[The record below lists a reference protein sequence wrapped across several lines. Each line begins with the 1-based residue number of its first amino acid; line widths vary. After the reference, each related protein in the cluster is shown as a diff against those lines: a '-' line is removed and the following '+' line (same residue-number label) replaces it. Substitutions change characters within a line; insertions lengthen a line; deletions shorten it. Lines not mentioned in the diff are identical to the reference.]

1 MVIIDVLRA
10 FTTAAFAFDR
20 GAEEIFLVSTV
31 GEAFELRQQY
41 PDLLLAGET
50 NGYPVEGFDL
60 PNSPSAISRLDLRH
74 QRLVLRTTAG
84 SQGAVLAAHAN
95 DIYVAGLSVATSTA
109 SSIGKLNPAI
119 VTFVATGVRAKGGG
133 EEDVACADY
142 IASLLLKAPLDTTE
156 IQNRVLESGAAT
168 KFTQSDESDFPE
180 SDLKL
185 ALKIDRFK
193 FAMKVSR
200 RDDHLVL
207 KTIDGIQSSVS
218 A

>member
-1 MVIIDVLRA
+1 M
-10 FTTAAFAFDR
+10 
-20 GAEEIFLVSTV
+20 
-31 GEAFELRQQY
+31 
-41 PDLLLAGET
+41 
-50 NGYPVEGFDL
+50 
-60 PNSPSAISRLDLRH
+60 
-74 QRLVLRTTAG
+74 
-84 SQGAVLAAHAN
+84 
-95 DIYVAGLSVATSTA
+95 AGLSVATSTA